1 MSVPRRRC
9 FRRPMPRD
17 SGGNP
22 GLVRPQPS
30 FLQLRQNGK
39 TIPYLIIISLDNG
52 IKRPGKRAGISEI
65 MNAFISQE
73 SLPFSCAREARGDE
87 RKKRARGMQHPP
99 AHISRISCILRFF
112 AFLFSPRLN
121 RCVSTGIYTI
131 LNLKSYHLWVSFPP
145 WRCFIPVNAAVLRLP
160 PFSLARAKNP
170 SQI

>member
-1 MSVPRRRC
+1 MKGPIAAC
-9 FRRPMPRD
+9 LFRAGAASDILYLARD

-22 GLVRPQPS
+22 GLAQPQPP

-99 AHISRISCILRFF
+99 AHISRISRILRF
-112 AFLFSPRLN
+112 
-121 RCVSTGIYTI
+121 
-131 LNLKSYHLWVSFPP
+131 
-145 WRCFIPVNAAVLRLP
+145 LR
-160 PFSLARAKNP
+160 FCSAHV
-170 SQI
+170 